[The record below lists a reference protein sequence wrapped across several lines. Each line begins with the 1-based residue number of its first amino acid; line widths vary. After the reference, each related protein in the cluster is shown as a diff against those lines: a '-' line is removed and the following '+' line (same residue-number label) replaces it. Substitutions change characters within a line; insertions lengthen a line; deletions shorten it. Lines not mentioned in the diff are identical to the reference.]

1 MLIIVCGLPG
11 SGKTTLA
18 QAVARDLCAVHVSSD
33 ITRKSMYPSPTY
45 TPQEKATV
53 YTSMA
58 AEAESLVR
66 QGKDVVADATFYRE
80 AERERFA
87 AIARAA
93 GTEAFVIMTVLAED
107 EIRKR
112 LARRQKGG
120 PSDADFS
127 VYFRMKGLFEPVSG
141 RHLVVDSSLGERDK
155 VRMVRDFVGR

>member
-18 QAVARDLCAVHVSSD
+18 QAVAKRLQAVHVSSD

-45 TPQEKATV
+45 TPQEKASV
-53 YTSMA
+53 YSGMA
-58 AEAESLVR
+58 EEAGALLR
-66 QGKDVVADATFYRE
+66 AGKDVVADATFYRA

-87 AIARAA
+87 GIAKAA
-93 GTEAFVIMTVLAED
+93 GTEAFIVMTVLAEE

-112 LARRQKGG
+112 LSRREKGG

-127 VYFRMKGLFEPVSG
+127 VYFRMKGLFEPVEG
-141 RHLVVDSSLGERDK
+141 RHLVVDSSLSERDK
-155 VRMVRDFVGR
+155 VRLVMDFIGR